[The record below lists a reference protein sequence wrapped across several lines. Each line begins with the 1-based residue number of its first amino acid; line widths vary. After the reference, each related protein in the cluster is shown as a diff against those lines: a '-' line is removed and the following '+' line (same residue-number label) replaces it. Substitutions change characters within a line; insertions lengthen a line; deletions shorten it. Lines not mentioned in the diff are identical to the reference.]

1 VSLKDFYAPRITQP
15 PATDDV
21 KMLIP
26 WIIQQLVP
34 AVNAL
39 PNFSTFSWPTP
50 NSNVTALAGTVGIN
64 YASGV
69 SVHWV
74 KTSGSGNTGWVATA

>member
-1 VSLKDFYAPRITQP
+1 MSFSSLYQPRLTQP

-21 KMLIP
+21 KVLIP

-39 PNFSTFSWPTP
+39 PAFSAFSWATP
-50 NSNVTALAGTVGIN
+50 NSNVTALPGTVGIN

-74 KTSGSGNTGWVATA
+74 KVSGSGTTGWVATA